1 MPKGYVKFA
10 SWHKSTA
17 GTILPCWNFSNT
29 KVHWRTCSHYRVQT
43 FQKQKFWIVAYC
55 LVKHVNRIFR
65 IRLSQLCCKQDSDQD
80 QDSYFLDQDWSRT
93 QKNLSPNTS
102 VSKMNGVKFFKSD
115 PTIFFKTPKLI
126 VLKFISCLNPKSD
139 HWYQP
144 SGYIQSTQER
154 NF

>member
-1 MPKGYVKFA
+1 MPNR
-10 SWHKSTA
+10 H
-17 GTILPCWNFSNT
+17 ILVNFGNAKRLCQVCLMTQKHCWNYFALLELFKYEGPLTNLQPLQSTDVSET
-29 KVHWRTCSHYRVQT
+29 KILNS
-43 FQKQKFWIVAYC
+43 
-55 LVKHVNRIFR
+55 
-65 IRLSQLCCKQDSDQD
+65 CKQDSD